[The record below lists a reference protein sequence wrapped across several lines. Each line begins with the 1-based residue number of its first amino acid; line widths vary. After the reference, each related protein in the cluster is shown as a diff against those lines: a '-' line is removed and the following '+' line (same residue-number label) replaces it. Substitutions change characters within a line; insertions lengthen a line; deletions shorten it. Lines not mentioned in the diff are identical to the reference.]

1 MFRTGIAGLMA
12 ALVLTWPYH
21 QYDISVRSQMVRVP
35 VAGHDLLTS
44 PYEVTT
50 ASWLQCYSE
59 GGCSND
65 ATALTA
71 GGSFPVTGVNWFDVQ
86 EYLKWVNRRAGGGLR
101 LPTITEWRVIDRT
114 LAKAKPAPL
123 FTDPRLAWAANYGQE
138 KTAEGPVRRS
148 GSFSKTPE
156 GISDLDGN
164 VWEWTSS
171 CFKSGF
177 EGDCPAYIVAG
188 EHEAIVSVFVGEPA
202 FGGCATGTPPTH
214 LGFRLVADR

>member
-1 MFRTGIAGLMA
+1 
-12 ALVLTWPYH
+12 
-21 QYDISVRSQMVRVP
+21 MVRVP
-35 VAGHDLLTS
+35 VAGHDLLVS

-50 ASWLQCYSE
+50 ASWNRCYSE
-59 GGCSND
+59 GGCSHNVD
-65 ATALTA
+65 ALAVD
-71 GGSFPVTGVNWFDVQ
+71 GSFPATGVNWFDVQ
-86 EYLKWVNRRAGGGLR
+86 EYLKWANHRAGGGLR
-101 LPTITEWRVIDRT
+101 LPTISEWRVIDRT
-114 LAKAKPAPL
+114 LVHDKLAPL
-123 FTDPRLAWAANYGQE
+123 FTDPRMAWAANYGQE
-138 KTAEGPVRRS
+138 KVVSGPVQQS
-148 GSFSKTPE
+148 GTFSTTPE

-177 EGDCPAYIVAG
+177 ENDCPAYIVAG